1 MGLIQTK
8 IRLSNPA
15 EPELASFETE
25 ALVDTG
31 ALHLC
36 VPEHIAIQ
44 LELLE
49 LEKREVTLADGR
61 KKLCSYSGPVQV
73 ECLGRSCYTGALVL
87 GDGVLLGVIPMEDM
101 DIVVNPATRKVTV
114 NPDSPNI
121 PSSLAKFSSGKFS

>member
-8 IRLSNPA
+8 LILSNPA
-15 EPELASFETE
+15 EPKLERLETD

-36 VPEHIAIQ
+36 LPEHIAIQ
-44 LELLE
+44 LKLTE
-49 LEKREVTLADGR
+49 LEKREVTLANG
-61 KKLCSYSGPVQV
+61 KKQLYSYSGPVRV
-73 ECLGRSCYTGALVL
+73 NCLGRSCYTGALVL